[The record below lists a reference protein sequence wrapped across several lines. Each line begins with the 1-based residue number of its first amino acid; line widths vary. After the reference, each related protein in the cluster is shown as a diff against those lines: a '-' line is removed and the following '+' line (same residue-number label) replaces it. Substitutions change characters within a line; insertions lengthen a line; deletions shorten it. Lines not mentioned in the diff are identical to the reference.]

1 MLQPPM
7 LLLLLLFTVLQP
19 AERRNQETV
28 LLKMGNEPQK
38 ETTEQIWRELSDR
51 LRRFVRSRI
60 KSNSDVDD
68 VLQTVFLRIQSR
80 IDDLREVDRLESW
93 VFQIARNAVT
103 DHFRKRRDTQ
113 DDIDSLIDESEDA
126 NSENATTELA
136 HCLGTLI
143 DQLPDDQ
150 RRALSMY
157 EFDGVSQ
164 KDIAIQESI
173 SLSGAKSRIQR
184 GRASLEAM
192 LKSCCEFQLDRRGN
206 VVDYESVNDDCCE
219 NDCASTTECSP

>member
-1 MLQPPM
+1 MLQPAV
-7 LLLLLLFTVLQP
+7 LLLLLLAVLQP
-19 AERRNQETV
+19 VEFKAQRIM
-28 LLKMGNEPQK
+28 LLKMPEDQQQ

-51 LRRFVRSRI
+51 LRRFVRSQI
-60 KSNSDVDD
+60 KSDSDVDD
-68 VLQTVFLRIQSR
+68 ILQTLFLRIHSR

-113 DDIDSLIDESEDA
+113 DDVESLVDDSDDT
-126 NSENATTELA
+126 NSESATTELA
-136 HCLGTLI
+136 RCLDSMI
-143 DQLPDDQ
+143 DRLPDDQ
-150 RRALSMY
+150 RRALSLY

-164 KDIAIQESI
+164 KDIALQESI

-206 VVDYESVNDDCCE
+206 VVDYEAVNDDCCE
-219 NDCASTTECSP
+219 DYT

>member
-1 MLQPPM
+1 M
-7 LLLLLLFTVLQP
+7 LLLLFTVLQP
-19 AERRNQETV
+19 AERRNHEIV

-60 KSNSDVDD
+60 SSDSDVDD
-68 VLQTVFLRIQSR
+68 ILQTVFLRIHSQ
-80 IDDLREVDRLESW
+80 IDELREVDRLESW

-103 DHFRKRRDTQ
+103 DHFRKNRDAH
-113 DDIDSLIDESEDA
+113 DDVESLVDDSDKANSDSTTTELARCLDSLIDR
-126 NSENATTELA
+126 
-136 HCLGTLI
+136 
-143 DQLPDDQ
+143 LPDDQ
-150 RRALSMY
+150 KRALSMY

-164 KDIAIQESI
+164 KDIALQESI

-184 GRASLEAM
+184 GRASLDAM

-206 VVDYESVNDDCCE
+206 TVDYETVNDDCCDA
-219 NDCASTTECSP
+219 DCC

>member
-1 MLQPPM
+1 
-7 LLLLLLFTVLQP
+7 
-19 AERRNQETV
+19 
-28 LLKMGNEPQK
+28 MGNQPQK

-60 KSNSDVDD
+60 QSDSDVDD
-68 VLQTVFLRIQSR
+68 ILQRVFLRIHSR

-103 DHFRKRRDTQ
+103 DRFRKKRDIQ
-113 DDIDSLIDESEDA
+113 DDVESLVDDSDDA
-126 NSENATTELA
+126 NSENTTTELA
-136 HCLGTLI
+136 RCLDSLI
-143 DQLPDDQ
+143 DRLPDDQ

-206 VVDYESVNDDCCE
+206 VVDYETVNDDCCE
-219 NDCASTTECSP
+219 NGCASVTKCSSRMIRIS

>member
-19 AERRNQETV
+19 AERRNQEIV

-60 KSNSDVDD
+60 KSDPDVDD
-68 VLQTVFLRIQSR
+68 VLQTVFLRIHSR

-113 DDIDSLIDESEDA
+113 DGVDSLIDESEDA
-126 NSENATTELA
+126 NSENLATELA
-136 HCLGTLI
+136 RCLDTLI
-143 DQLPDDQ
+143 DRLPDDQ

-192 LKSCCEFQLDRRGN
+192 LKSCCEFQLDRRGH
-206 VVDYESVNDDCCE
+206 VVDYETVNGDCCDA
-219 NDCASTTECSP
+219 DCC